1 LVNWR
6 PAGEP
11 INGHEERRAGGVW
24 GGKRRAASMVTGTR
38 KTIAPIDC
46 SIVGRFFLP
55 CGLRTLCLA
64 AQILAELPKDR
75 HHMRKRTKSWRIATA
90 YHEAGHA
97 VVAHGVG
104 LNVTEV
110 KIIERLDGRWE
121 GSTTALLIAD
131 PPQIEDQVA
140 VIVAGMVT
148 LPKFAMSSPVYTRDG
163 DREQLIGLLSR
174 LDDRE
179 RERIRAKG
187 FERASTLI
195 AKNRQAVVRVANFL
209 DEHRVMDHVV
219 AQQYLSDVCC

>member
-1 LVNWR
+1 
-6 PAGEP
+6 
-11 INGHEERRAGGVW
+11 
-24 GGKRRAASMVTGTR
+24 MVTGTR

-140 VIVAGMVT
+140 VLVAGMIAVR
-148 LPKFAMSSPVYTRDG
+148 KFAISIPVAGDD
-163 DREQLIGLLSR
+163 DREKLLELLSR

-187 FERASTLI
+187 YERASTVI
-195 AKNRQAVVRVANFL
+195 AKNEQVVGRIANFL